1 MISLKDIEF
10 ATKELVKIGHDEK
23 QVKIGSMS
31 IVLRTLNPTEEA
43 EVQRYITADKTEEE
57 LTTLEF
63 VDLFRIHTLARAIV
77 ELNDINL
84 REETE
89 VETEELLPNGVKIK
103 KPKVEVLVELL
114 SKFSRLLLGQLF
126 DSFVS
131 LNEEAEEKAK
141 KLFPE
146 KVIDAVVEAEVAKST
161 IGATQVKETS
171 AKIDETP
178 AKLYNVVKNN
188 KTGG

>member
-1 MISLKDIEF
+1 
-10 ATKELVKIGHDEK
+10 
-23 QVKIGSMS
+23 
-31 IVLRTLNPTEEA
+31 
-43 EVQRYITADKTEEE
+43 
-57 LTTLEF
+57 
-63 VDLFRIHTLARAIV
+63 
-77 ELNDINL
+77 
-84 REETE
+84 
-89 VETEELLPNGVKIK
+89 
-103 KPKVEVLVELL
+103 
-114 SKFSRLLLGQLF
+114 LLGQLF